1 MTNRA
6 HIKGTIQP
14 VVAPSNQLLMT
25 NRTIIETYYRHH
37 RDELLAYVS
46 SRLGDVFLAEDMV
59 QEVFL
64 RLMQGDRPI
73 TELTL
78 PSLVYTMSRN
88 LVADHYRH
96 IACRREYLQLMRGY
110 LSEEF
115 TQSDTMV
122 HARDIVTLMERG
134 LRRLPEPC
142 RDVYRL
148 HIYDGMQAGEI
159 SEHLGQSYKAVEYR
173 LGQARKAIRNYLRKI
188 S

>member
-1 MTNRA
+1 
-6 HIKGTIQP
+6 
-14 VVAPSNQLLMT
+14 MT

-73 TELTL
+73 TEVTL
-78 PSLVYTMSRN
+78 PSLVYTMARH
-88 LVADHYRH
+88 LVADHYRRM
-96 IACRREYLQLMRGY
+96 ACRREYMQLMRGY
-110 LSEEF
+110 LTEEF
-115 TQSDTMV
+115 TSSDTMV
-122 HARDIVTLMERG
+122 HARDIVSLMERG
-134 LRRLPEPC
+134 LHRLPEPC

-148 HIYDGMQAGEI
+148 HIYDGLQASEI
-159 SEHLGQSYKAVEYR
+159 SQRLGQNYKAVEYR
-173 LGQARKAIRNYLRKI
+173 LGQARKAIRTYLRKI